1 MACEFSRRGGVVKMQ
16 SKSVSASTTG
26 AVVVKPDA
34 GYTGLDQVS
43 VAQVK
48 VQEKTAAPSTSQQI
62 FTPDNGFTGLS
73 KVTVGAIKLQ
83 GKVVIPSAS
92 QQTVKPDAGYNG
104 LSQVVVGGVKLQ
116 SKTVTA
122 GTVQQTVTPD
132 SGYTGL
138 SQVIINPP
146 SGQTVKK
153 ITATV
158 AGDAKN
164 YLDISN
170 TAGISDILA
179 VYVCASISYA
189 RLSDGQIYSAAYF
202 KDANATN
209 GAMVKTTGNGISAL
223 LPTAV
228 GVSLVS
234 GNIRVQVAVPNIFL
248 YADYNVCIYGT

>member
-1 MACEFSRRGGVVKMQ
+1 MQ

-43 VAQVK
+43 VVQVK
-48 VQEKTAAPSTSQQI
+48 LQEKSVTPSTSQQI
-62 FTPDNGFTGLS
+62 F
-73 KVTVGAIKLQ
+73 
-83 GKVVIPSAS
+83 
-92 QQTVKPDAGYNG
+92 
-104 LSQVVVGGVKLQ
+104 
-116 SKTVTA
+116 
-122 GTVQQTVTPD
+122 TPD

-138 SQVIINPP
+138 SQVLINPP

-209 GAMVKTTGNGISAL
+209 GAMVKTTDNGISAL

-248 YADYNVCIYGT
+248 YADYSVCIYGT

>member
-16 SKSVSASTTG
+16 SKSVSASTT
-26 AVVVKPDA
+26 APVVVKPDA

-48 VQEKTAAPSTSQQI
+48 LQEKSVTPSTSQQI
-62 FTPDNGFTGLS
+62 FTPDSGFTGLS

-122 GTVQQTVTPD
+122 G
-132 SGYTGL
+132 
-138 SQVIINPP
+138 
-146 SGQTVKK
+146 
-153 ITATV
+153 
-158 AGDAKN
+158 
-164 YLDISN
+164 
-170 TAGISDILA
+170 ISDILA

-209 GAMVKTTGNGISAL
+209 GAMVKTTDNGISAL

-248 YADYNVCIYGT
+248 YADYSVCIYGT